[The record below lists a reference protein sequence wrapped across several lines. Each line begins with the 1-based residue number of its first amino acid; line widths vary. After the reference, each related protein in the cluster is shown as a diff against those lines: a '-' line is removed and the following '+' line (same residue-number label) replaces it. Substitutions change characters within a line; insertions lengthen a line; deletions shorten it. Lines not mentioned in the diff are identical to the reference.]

1 VAPSNPIY
9 NHHFHSKHHWKSSQI
24 LFQSSQ
30 PSCLSLASDDICL
43 GVIRL
48 FVARNSQWLGCR
60 LRQAI
65 QECTHPDVRDRA
77 LMYYSCRRYSASR
90 CIVSKDRCLVLER
103 KKCAR
108 DMHWVKAT
116 NINDGCLPQSI
127 HLQLYIH
134 SFGGGLLLRR
144 FYRSCFAFFCMF
156 VLPSQIIFGSIALTL
171 KLLHGPGRSFPILAV
186 WVPQKSSSG
195 MSLEAN
201 DFRFLNLH
209 HDHLMREKIIR
220 GGFDELQS
228 VSDLCQRTARKTS
241 DSEGVVCFSRVWNK
255 SSFGR
260 PSKLANLKHLDILP
274 TLAARMSYFF

>member
-1 VAPSNPIY
+1 MAMAIWWI
-9 NHHFHSKHHWKSSQI
+9 HSPQQSVDVSGCQLSSATGH
-24 LFQSSQ
+24 
-30 PSCLSLASDDICL
+30 P
-43 GVIRL
+43 GMY
-48 FVARNSQWLGCR
+48 
-60 LRQAI
+60 
-65 QECTHPDVRDRA
+65 PDVRDRA
-77 LMYYSCRRYSASR
+77 LLYYSCRRYSASR

-116 NINDGCLPQSI
+116 NINDGYLPQSI

-156 VLPSQIIFGSIALTL
+156 VLPSQIILGSIALTL

-209 HDHLMREKIIR
+209 HDTSCVRKSFEVASMNFNPLATYVEERQGKRVIR
-220 GGFDELQS
+220 KVWFASAEYGTNHPWGVPQS
-228 VSDLCQRTARKTS
+228 WRT
-241 DSEGVVCFSRVWNK
+241 WN
-255 SSFGR
+255 
-260 PSKLANLKHLDILP
+260 ILIYCRHWLP
-274 TLAARMSYFF
+274 ECHIFFLNFVF